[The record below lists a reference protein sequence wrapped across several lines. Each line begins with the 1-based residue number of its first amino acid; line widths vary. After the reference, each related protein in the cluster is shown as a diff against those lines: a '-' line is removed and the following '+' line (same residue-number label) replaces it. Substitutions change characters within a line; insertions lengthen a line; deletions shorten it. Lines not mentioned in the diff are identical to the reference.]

1 MNRDLS
7 IVTGANRG
15 IGKAI
20 ALKLAKQ
27 NHDVMLFGRDLEALK
42 KTEAEVKELN
52 VDAEIFA
59 GDAADENFV
68 KKSVDEIIKKYGKI
82 DHLINNAGTSV
93 FKKVVDAE
101 LADFKKQ
108 MDPNVFGVF
117 NFTHQVLPNMIE
129 NKKGSIIT
137 IASLAGKNSF
147 VSGAMYSATKH
158 AVLGFSKSL
167 MLEVREYGIRVAA
180 ICPGSVNTEF
190 FNGSGMRPN
199 KDKILQPDDVAETVW
214 SIISMPQNALISEV
228 DIRPTNPK

>member
-1 MNRDLS
+1 
-7 IVTGANRG
+7 
-15 IGKAI
+15 
-20 ALKLAKQ
+20 
-27 NHDVMLFGRDLEALK
+27 MLFGRDIEALK

-59 GDAADENFV
+59 GDVADENFV